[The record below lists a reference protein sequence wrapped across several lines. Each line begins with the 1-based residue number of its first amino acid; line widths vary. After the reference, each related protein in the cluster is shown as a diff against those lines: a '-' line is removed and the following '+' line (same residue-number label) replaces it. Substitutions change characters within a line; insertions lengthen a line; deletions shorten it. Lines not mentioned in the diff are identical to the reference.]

1 MVSGRIYVTNDQIV
15 CGSREGTA
23 NVLYPQNSYIHPAE
37 KQCNYSYT
45 HPTTKQ
51 CNYSYT
57 HPSTKQCNWTPDLS
71 GYATNPSTAPTE
83 TLVFSKSWSGACS
96 VSNRSSAWLNGASAW
111 SVPSLPSTSIYTK
124 YQFVYSLDFTIN
136 LNNYSSTRL
145 TLEMHSQYSGSSNDF
160 ESYKIYSFDSIG
172 FSKSNGSNISTPV
185 TYDEEFIYNV
195 ANKNGVRKVI
205 FDPINA
211 YFRRPEDSTADDIE
225 NIFGRNVYPSVHC
238 SESGGT
244 ISSLTLKV
252 YLVGYR
258 SF

>member
-15 CGSREGTA
+15 CGSRDGTA

-37 KQCNYSYT
+37 KQCNYTYA
-45 HPTTKQ
+45 HPATKQ

-57 HPSTKQCNWTPDLS
+57 HPSTKQCSWTPDLS
-71 GYATNPSTAPTE
+71 GYATNPSDAPTE
-83 TLVFSKSWSGACS
+83 TLVFSKSWSGSCS
-96 VSNRSSAWLNGASAW
+96 VDNRGHAWLNGTSAW
-111 SVPSLPSTSIYTK
+111 TVPSLPPASTYTK

-145 TLEMHSQYSGSSNDF
+145 TLNMHSQHSGSS
-160 ESYKIYSFDSIG
+160 YGYTICSFDSIG
-172 FSKSNGSNISTPV
+172 FSKSGGSNISTPV
-185 TYDEEFIYNV
+185 TYGGEFIYNM
-195 ANKNGVRKVI
+195 ANKDGIYKVA
-205 FDPINA
+205 FFTDVA
-211 YFRRPEDSTADDIE
+211 TFHTSDESSMCEIE
-225 NIFGRNVYPSVHC
+225 NMFGKNVYPSVYC